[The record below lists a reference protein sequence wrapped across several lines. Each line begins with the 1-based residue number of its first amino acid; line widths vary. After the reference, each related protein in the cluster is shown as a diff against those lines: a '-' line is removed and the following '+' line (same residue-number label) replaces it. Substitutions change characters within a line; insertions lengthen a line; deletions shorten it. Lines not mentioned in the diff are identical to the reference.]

1 AVETPSPQ
9 TFQVLRERFDEVLLT
24 HAARSGA
31 VVLEGCRVLDVAFDA
46 DGVTLRLVD
55 ADGGERTT
63 RAGAV
68 IDASGKAGIVVKR
81 FGRHE
86 VDPLLRNIAVHAQY
100 EGVPR
105 AAGRRAGDIRM
116 FTRPDMGW
124 LWLIPVSETV
134 TSVGAVIPRA
144 VHLREAKPTA
154 EESL

>member
-1 AVETPSPQ
+1 M
-9 TFQVLRERFDEVLLT
+9 
-24 HAARSGA
+24 
-31 VVLEGCRVLDVAFDA
+31 RV
-46 DGVTLRLVD
+46 GVLVD
-55 ADGGERTT
+55 SSG
-63 RAGAV
+63 RAG
-68 IDASGKAGIVVKR
+68 ILVKR

-86 VDPLLRNIAVHAQY
+86 HDPLLLNIAVHAQY

-134 TSVGAVIPRA
+134 TSVGAVIPRT

-154 EESL
+154 EESLTHYLDATPAAVPLFEQARRASPARFD